1 MVQTLKKFSLRVIV
15 PSVFLIILV
24 NVLLSGH
31 SESNPQKRI
40 EAALASGNGAVAKA
54 EYLNTAS

>member
-31 SESNPQKRI
+31 SESDPQKRI
-40 EAALASGNGAVAKA
+40 EAALGVGSRQQ
-54 EYLNTAS
+54 